1 MAPFHGSVASIIGQ
15 QVEQMILQ
23 AKKDSEARVKHDLSM
38 AKTQLHNMSG
48 VIEELGGRVARCTRN
63 SANPEHSQAVDQAF
77 LTQKIAQLE
86 QKWATEVKAMKQDLH
101 RTIQAHNHN
110 SDLMRHHRD
119 AIEDARRKLDAQS
132 QTKVEQVDQQIE
144 RMDLMLRQDLA
155 KERALESLSER
166 ITHLEQQIGELA
178 PAAPMYVKEDP
189 ARRNSAKKDAEPP
202 TEDEA
207 MNVSQASTG
216 PTAGGTA
223 EGSASGFNVE
233 APVFVPRGVSA
244 GSKTGTEQTSA
255 ISSGGSGSVP
265 AKEPSSVADI
275 PAPVDGPPGI
285 LVADD
290 DEVEAVTNGVGALD
304 LEDSAAPEPEDVED
318 NLEFGDE
325 ATAVSSGSAEV
336 PADRA

>member
-1 MAPFHGSVASIIGQ
+1 MAPFHGSVASVIGQ

-23 AKKDSEARVKHDLSM
+23 AKKDSEARVKHDLSIQ
-38 AKTQLHNMSG
+38 KTQLQHISG
-48 VIEELGGRVARCTRN
+48 VIEELGPRVARCTRN
-63 SANPEHSQAVDQAF
+63 NANPELSQAVDQAF

-144 RMDLMLRQDLA
+144 RVDLMLRQGQA

-166 ITHLEQQIGELA
+166 LTHLEQQIGELA

-189 ARRNSAKKDAEPP
+189 ARRNSTKKDAEPP

-207 MNVSQASTG
+207 MNASQASAG
-216 PTAGGTA
+216 ATAGGTA

-233 APVFVPRGVSA
+233 APVFVPRGVST

-255 ISSGGSGSVP
+255 ISSAGSGSVP
-265 AKEPSSVADI
+265 AKEASSVDI

-285 LVADD
+285 LVVDD
-290 DEVEAVTNGVGALD
+290 DEVEALSNGVGAVD
-304 LEDSAAPEPEDVED
+304 LEDIPAPEAEDVTEA
-318 NLEFGDE
+318 LEFADE
-325 ATAVSSGSAEV
+325 EAAVSSGSAEV
-336 PADRA
+336 PADGA